1 MEEFEF
7 EGTWRKFVH
16 ENMMA
21 SEMKELIS
29 QLEGQ
34 LGVKVAPNRYDDN
47 GIVIYP
53 DKKPED
59 VVYSSSRNTQ
69 NIGLVFEDGVLRLK
83 SIFGYERG
91 FDKLPFPPGRSSM
104 AGFAIHMPPENSR
117 PKVSLDDIQ
126 MLIDQLSGGLER
138 EAKAQADF
146 YKDRQP
152 D

>member
-1 MEEFEF
+1 MKEFEF
-7 EGTWRKFVH
+7 EGGWRKFVF
-16 ENMMA
+16 ENMEA
-21 SEMKELIS
+21 SEIKGLIS

-34 LGVKVAPNRYDDN
+34 LGVKVVPNRYEDN

-53 DKKPED
+53 DKQPED
-59 VVYSSSRNTQ
+59 VVYSSNRTAQ

-91 FDKLPFPPGRSSM
+91 FDKLPFPAGRSGM
-104 AGFAIHMPPENSR
+104 AGFARHMPPENAR
-117 PKVSLDDIQ
+117 PNVSLDDIQ
-126 MLIDQLSGGLER
+126 MLIDQLSDGLGR